1 MRKVKTLNKILFVSG
16 AILILYSIYFL
27 LVFPKNQ
34 GAYFIGLVGAVMV
47 FYAFARK
54 WLLTKCKRGFPRFAR
69 VAVLFGFYLMLA
81 TFAGFCVSVAV
92 VSTHVPDGEK
102 DAIIVLGA
110 GLHGDSVSLTLAKRL
125 DKAIEYYSENP
136 SVLIVVSGG
145 QGRDE
150 LVSEAFAMKKYLV
163 QHGVDAGSV
172 LLEDK
177 STSTEENFR
186 LSKKLLDGWFGGEAY
201 ASAYV
206 TNSFHC
212 YRAGKFAER
221 AGMDTDF
228 LPAAT
233 PFYLLPAYCARDY
246 LGVAYFFIIRQ

>member
-1 MRKVKTLNKILFVSG
+1 MHKLKKLNKILFASG
-16 AILILYSIYFL
+16 AALILYSIYFL

-34 GAYFIGLVGAVMV
+34 GAYFLGLVGAVLV
-47 FYAFARK
+47 SYAFARE
-54 WLLTKCKRGFPRFAR
+54 WLLSRCKRGVLRFAR
-69 VAVLFGFYLMLA
+69 VAATFGFCLMLA
-81 TFAGFCVSVAV
+81 MFAGFCVSVAV

-110 GLHGDSVSLTLAKRL
+110 GLRGDSVSLTLAKRL
-125 DKAIEYYSENP
+125 DKAIEYYCENP

-150 LVSEAFAMKKYLV
+150 LVSEAFAMKQYLV
-163 QHGVDAGSV
+163 QRGVDADSV

-186 LSKKLLDGWFGGEAY
+186 FSKELLDGWFGGEAY

-212 YRAGKFAER
+212 YRAGKFAEK
-221 AGMDTDF
+221 AGLDTDF
-228 LPAAT
+228 MPAAT
-233 PFYLLPAYCARDY
+233 PFYLAPAYCARDY
-246 LGVAYFFIIRQ
+246 LGVAYLFVFE